1 MSVPKLSKNR
11 LFFMIYRINNELS
24 LMSKVFKLG
33 ITKDNNKQIEE
44 VSSIEVLAN
53 KGVVG
58 DRHFDEYNDPYNQLT
73 LIEAENID
81 YYNTKYGLD
90 IPYKDFRRNVVT
102 KGIQLNDLIGKKIK
116 IGNVEVE
123 GVDLCRPCR
132 HLTEVLNQDNILKEF
147 LRRGGLRCQILTSS
161 QININDDIKV
171 LD

>member
-1 MSVPKLSKNR
+1 MQ
-11 LFFMIYRINNELS
+11 I
-24 LMSKVFKLG
+24 SKVFKLG
-33 ITKDNNKQIEE
+33 IAKDSNKEIAE

-73 LIEAENID
+73 LIESENID

-116 IGNVEVE
+116 IGKVEVE
-123 GVDLCRPCR
+123 GIDLCRPCR
-132 HLTEVLNQDNILKEF
+132 HLTEVLNQSNVLKEF
-147 LRRGGLRCQILTSS
+147 LRRGGLRCQILNSS
-161 QININDDIKV
+161 TINIDDEIKV
-171 LD
+171 IG